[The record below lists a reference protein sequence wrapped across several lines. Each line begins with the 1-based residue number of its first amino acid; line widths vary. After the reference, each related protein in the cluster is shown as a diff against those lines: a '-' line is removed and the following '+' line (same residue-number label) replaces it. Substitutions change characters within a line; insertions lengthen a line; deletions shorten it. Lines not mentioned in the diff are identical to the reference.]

1 MNKLSL
7 LIVLTIVF
15 ISSCT
20 IQKRQHL
27 PGYHIEWKGG
37 EARRTEAVKEL
48 SCEEMSTAANTE
60 AINAET
66 INTQEVAPV
75 VANVEQAHEEVEVE
89 KSSSVPASEVNVKKK
104 NTGMKLSFPLSLRSP
119 VQLLTGKAMP
129 DETKSVD
136 GMSIAA
142 MVCGICGIIVALSS
156 FSIGILGSPLAI
168 IFGVIGIRRT
178 SRDSEL
184 KGRVM
189 AITGLVLGILST
201 LFMVWIV
208 IIFSS

>member
-7 LIVLTIVF
+7 LIVFTVVF

-37 EARRTEAVKEL
+37 EVRRSEAVKEL

-60 AINAET
+60 AINAEA

-89 KSSSVPASEVNVKKK
+89 KSSSVPASEVNVKKR
-104 NTGMKLSFPLSLRSP
+104 NIGMKLSFPLSLRSP

-142 MVCGICGIIVALSS
+142 MVCGIIAALS
-156 FSIGILGSPLAI
+156 FGGPGILLTPLAI
-168 IFGVIGIRRT
+168 IFGGIGIRRT

-184 KGRVM
+184 KGRGM
-189 AITGLVLGILST
+189 AITGLVLGILSA
-201 LFMVWIV
+201 LFAVGIAII
-208 IIFSS
+208 IIFYY